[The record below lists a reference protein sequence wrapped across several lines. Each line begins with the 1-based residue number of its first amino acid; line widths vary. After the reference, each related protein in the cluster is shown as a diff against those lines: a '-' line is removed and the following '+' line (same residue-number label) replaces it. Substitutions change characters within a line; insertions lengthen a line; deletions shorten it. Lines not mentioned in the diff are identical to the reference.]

1 MKSRSGREAR
11 ERIDQLLVKRGL
23 AESRERAQALIL
35 GGKVFVGDHRVE
47 KAGGRVEPDAPIEV
61 RGELPYVS
69 RGGVKLAA
77 ALDAFGLSVAGATA
91 LDAGASTG
99 GFTDCL
105 LQRGARRVYA
115 VDVGYG
121 QLAWKARADPRVV
134 VMDRTN
140 LRFLAPEALPEKPD
154 LATLDLSF
162 ISLRTVL
169 PVLARLLAP
178 GARVVALVKPQFEVG
193 KGKVGKG
200 GVVRDEVLQRE
211 AVAGVVAAAR
221 EAGFEHLDTAASPLP
236 GSSGNREFFVL
247 LKLAGAPAL

>member
-1 MKSRSGREAR
+1 VKSRSGRDAR

-35 GGKVFVGDHRVE
+35 GGKVFVGDRRVE
-47 KAGGRVEPDAPIEV
+47 KAGGRVSLDAAIEV
-61 RGELPYVS
+61 RGKLPYVG
-69 RGGVKLAA
+69 RGGMKLAA
-77 ALDAFGLSVAGATA
+77 ALDAFGLDVTGATA

-105 LQRGARRVYA
+105 LRRGARRVYA

-121 QLAWKARADPRVV
+121 QLAWKLRADPRVV

-140 LRFLAPEALPEKPD
+140 LRHLTPDVLPERPD

-162 ISLRTVL
+162 ISLGAVL
-169 PVLARLLAP
+169 PVVARLLAP
-178 GARVVALVKPQFEVG
+178 GAGVVALVKPQFEVG

-200 GVVRDEVLQRE
+200 GVVRDEGLQRE

-221 EAGFEHLDTAASPLP
+221 GAGFEHMGTTASPLP
-236 GSSGNREFFVL
+236 GGSGNREFFVL
-247 LKLAGAPAL
+247 LRACP